1 MSNLNVLPYLCLTY
15 ILRSEGYVENYQL
28 HAAAAISQAAQA
40 SVKKAPRRISVGF
53 QKGKG
58 IRVSVED
65 LRQRK
70 TRIVCLGSENVGKSG
85 KKCSYYSLTFHSMMF
100 SCLLLYILTLLLIFI
115 I

>member
-1 MSNLNVLPYLCLTY
+1 MTDLFL
-15 ILRSEGYVENYQL
+15 SEGYVENYQL

-85 KKCSYYSLTFHSMMF
+85 KVSQRHFSFTFHS
-100 SCLLLYILTLLLIFI
+100 IL
-115 I
+115 